1 MWRRKYDD
9 VYLQFAWAREREKI
23 YVITEL
29 YREGTKHTFFGLEE
43 SNFMLVGQEPLR
55 LICNDILQILWE
67 VARMGTL
74 SLWAT
79 LGKHEILQKIDGL
92 GAYCP

>member
-1 MWRRKYDD
+1 
-9 VYLQFAWAREREKI
+9 
-23 YVITEL
+23 
-29 YREGTKHTFFGLEE
+29 
-43 SNFMLVGQEPLR
+43 MLVAQEPLR

-67 VARMGTL
+67 VAGMGTL